1 MNTIT
6 SVVKRHP
13 LITFFVLAYGISYTF
28 YILSAIWPEFPF
40 LYPFGSIIAALITA
54 SVTRGLDGLK
64 DFASRCLRWRVGL
77 RWYAAALLVPA
88 AIGLAVVALNTLLG
102 APLPTLAQFG
112 PWYGI
117 FLMLPM
123 AMIDAPLMENSGWHG
138 YAMPR
143 FPTNRS
149 RLLNTL
155 IIGVLL
161 VGWHFP
167 LTLAEPSIM
176 VPYLLSTLASAF
188 VTNWVYYNARE
199 SALLAI
205 LYHSAANTVGIFYS
219 HTLAVADLPR
229 YYWLL
234 LAVNVVAAVTVVL
247 FARKTWQSQ
256 NSVVQAHAEMVRGI
270 S

>member
-1 MNTIT
+1 MSII
-6 SVVKRHP
+6 KRHP

-28 YILSAIWPEFPF
+28 YMLSAIWPAFPF
-40 LYPFGSIIAALITA
+40 LYPFGSITAAIIVA
-54 SVTRGLDGLK
+54 SITRGVAGLK

-88 AIGLAVVALNTLLG
+88 AIGLAVLVLNTLLG
-102 APLPTLAQFG
+102 APLPGAADLG
-112 PWYGI
+112 PWYSI

-123 AMIDAPLMENSGWHG
+123 AMIDAPLQENSGWHG

-143 FPTNRS
+143 FPANRS

-167 LTLAEPSIM
+167 LTLAEPSLM
-176 VPYLLSTLASAF
+176 VPYLLSTLGSAF
-188 VTNWVYYNARE
+188 VTNWVFYNTRE

-205 LYHSAANTVGIFYS
+205 LYHSAANTIGIFYS
-219 HTLAVADLPR
+219 HTLAGADLTR
-229 YYWLL
+229 YFWLL
-234 LAVNVVAAVTVVL
+234 AAINLVAAVSVVL
-247 FARKTWQSQ
+247 FDRKTWQSSNPVAQ
-256 NSVVQAHAEMVRGI
+256 VQAEVVRGI

>member
-1 MNTIT
+1 VNTIT
-6 SVVKRHP
+6 SVIKRHP
-13 LITFFVLAYGISYTF
+13 VITFFVLAYGISYSF
-28 YILSAIWPEFPF
+28 YLLSAIWPEFPF
-40 LYPFGSIIAALITA
+40 LYPFGSVIAAIVVA
-54 SVTRGLDGLK
+54 SITRGVAGLK
-64 DFASRCLRWRVGL
+64 DFLSRCLRWRVGL

-88 AIGLAVVALNTLLG
+88 AIGVAVLVLNTLLG
-102 APLPTLAQFG
+102 APLPTLAQLG

-117 FLMLPM
+117 FLMFPM
-123 AMIDAPLMENSGWHG
+123 AMIDAPLQENSGWHG

-143 FPTNRS
+143 FPANRS

-176 VPYLLSTLASAF
+176 APYLLTTLTSAF

-205 LYHSAANTVGIFYS
+205 LYHTAANTIGIFYS
-219 HTLAVADLPR
+219 HTLAGANLTR
-229 YYWLL
+229 YFWLL
-234 LAVNVVAAVTVVL
+234 AAVNVVVAASVVL
-247 FARKTWQSQ
+247 FDQETWRTS
-256 NSVVQAHAEMVRGI
+256 NPVAQAPAEVVRGV